1 MVPMER
7 VLLLGR
13 ATNSSTGCDAHS
25 STRPVVFSTVSRY
38 RLHSTSQH
46 SPDMLGGR
54 KSSMISLWYRV
65 IPLRSSGKVCFFGFS
80 GARGAR
86 RAVNALV
93 SDGCSPTFLDEFL
106 SADFVAFLDPLL
118 KTFA

>member
-1 MVPMER
+1 
-7 VLLLGR
+7 
-13 ATNSSTGCDAHS
+13 
-25 STRPVVFSTVSRY
+25 
-38 RLHSTSQH
+38 
-46 SPDMLGGR
+46 
-54 KSSMISLWYRV
+54 MISLWYRV